1 MRIAIDFDDT
11 IVKTS
16 DKVEEYLKKYNIK
29 ELNNLDEKYKFYKK
43 HIDDITKNLN
53 FFDDVVDVL
62 NKLSINNELYLV
74 TARSNYYS
82 DNLKDL
88 TIKFI
93 KENKLPFKEIHFECY
108 EIGKAIKCEELNIDL
123 FIDDYYVNCLEV
135 SKKGIDTLLFK
146 NEYDNLKTIN
156 SWQDILKY
164 VEG

>member
-1 MRIAIDFDDT
+1 MKIAIDFDDT

-16 DKVEEYLKKYNIK
+16 DKVKEYLNKYNIK
-29 ELNNLDEKYKFYKK
+29 ELNNLAEKYEFYKK
-43 HIDDITKNLN
+43 HIDDITKNLD

-62 NKLSINNELYLV
+62 KKLSINNELYLI

-82 DNLKDL
+82 KNLKDL

-93 KENKLPFKEIHFECY
+93 KDNKLPFKEIYFECF

-123 FIDDYYVNCLEV
+123 FIDDYYANCLEV

-146 NEYDNLKTIN
+146 NECDNLKTVN